1 MDDTPP
7 LPTAGGVLSL
17 VGERWAVLWLLT
29 TSHRG
34 RVGVWY
40 PLCGVVCGAC
50 GVVSTPT
57 VAPDASVVGAVGC
70 GGVLWDVIPGILPLW
85 WCVRGLV
92 RGVWAWVVGSVVW
105 CGYSSSPP
113 VCGPVVVPLSCGS
126 LVLV

>member
-1 MDDTPP
+1 M
-7 LPTAGGVLSL
+7 
-17 VGERWAVLWLLT
+17 LWLLT

-70 GGVLWDVIPGILPLW
+70 GGVLWDVIPGIL
-85 WCVRGLV
+85 V
-92 RGVWAWVVGSVVW
+92 
-105 CGYSSSPP
+105 
-113 VCGPVVVPLSCGS
+113 PVVVCTRARTGCVGVGCGLCGVVWVLLQSPCLWACGRASLLWVSCPGVGHLSVSLPLSLLS
-126 LVLV
+126 LVEG